1 MPVRP
6 AADGELIGPRRQ
18 DVDNRLMVRP
28 EMTAAVHEPSSQ
40 RSLALFAVEF
50 GYRLEGAH
58 TDGRLAVLEV
68 TIPPRTLVKPHQH
81 SREDEYS
88 LILSGR
94 VGARI
99 GETYFEEIDAG
110 ASIVKPRDIPH
121 AMWNLGDEPARILE
135 IVMPAG
141 LEKYFEELAP
151 VLREHGPEWTKR
163 FYALA
168 EQYGLTIL
176 DDWSKE
182 LQERY
187 GITL

>member
-1 MPVRP
+1 M
-6 AADGELIGPRRQ
+6 EL
-18 DVDNRLMVRP
+18 
-28 EMTAAVHEPSSQ
+28 EAAVHDSSAQ
-40 RSLALFAVEF
+40 RSLSLFDVGF
-50 GYRLEGAH
+50 GYKLEAAH

-81 SREDEYS
+81 SREDEWS
-88 LILSGR
+88 LVLSGT

-99 GETYFEEIDAG
+99 GETYYEEIATG

-121 AMWNLGDEPARILE
+121 AMWNLADESARILE
-135 IVMPAG
+135 LVMPAG
-141 LEKYFEELAP
+141 LDEYFVELAP
-151 VLREHGPEWTKR
+151 ILREKGPEWTQR
-163 FYALA
+163 YYALA

-176 DDWSKE
+176 DDWSNE